1 MVKAWQERE
10 PFNRLN
16 QLDRIAQDN
25 FAIDVY
31 DLSEDEYEDYLSEEE
46 EYEENVDRVQQG
58 TKVQVGLPSRCQKF

>member
-58 TKVQVGLPSRCQKF
+58 TKVQVGLPSRQKF